1 MFTGTEECPVKSV
14 VNRVAVQ
21 LAKALQTKGMALL
34 VNHGISE
41 EKVDCANTS
50 HLTTLN
56 FTDEFCF
63 QLNAVYHHLDDFCKL
78 PEATKE
84 LYLRNSETGNHGY
97 VKPGQ
102 ERFDGKT
109 KDIRHAYN
117 ICTLNLK
124 LPEEV
129 LSRLL
134 SNKFSLLI
142 YDHETVANSRCQDSE
157 STLPILPKT
166 LRT

>member
-1 MFTGTEECPVKSV
+1 MSSKIRRESGGYSTRQSAADQRNGSARESRNFRGKGWLHKSP
-14 VNRVAVQ
+14 
-21 LAKALQTKGMALL
+21 
-34 VNHGISE
+34 
-41 EKVDCANTS
+41 NTF
-50 HLTTLN
+50 N
-56 FTDEFCF
+56 FTYQFRF
-63 QLNAVYHHLDDFCKL
+63 QLSAVYHHLDDFCKL

-109 KDIRHAYN
+109 KDVRHAYN

-129 LSRLL
+129 RRKLT
-134 SNKFSLLI
+134 F
-142 YDHETVANSRCQDSE
+142 Q
-157 STLPILPKT
+157 
-166 LRT
+166 

>member
-1 MFTGTEECPVKSV
+1 MKIAYS
-14 VNRVAVQ
+14 
-21 LAKALQTKGMALL
+21 
-34 VNHGISE
+34 
-41 EKVDCANTS
+41 
-50 HLTTLN
+50 
-56 FTDEFCF
+56 
-63 QLNAVYHHLDDFCKL
+63 HLDDFCSL

-84 LYLRNSETGNHGY
+84 LYLRNSDTGNHGY

-129 LSRLL
+129 
-134 SNKFSLLI
+134 I
-142 YDHETVANSRCQDSE
+142 
-157 STLPILPKT
+157 
-166 LRT
+166 RTCFFFEEIMFYFWKKK

>member
-1 MFTGTEECPVKSV
+1 
-14 VNRVAVQ
+14 
-21 LAKALQTKGMALL
+21 L
-34 VNHGISE
+34 
-41 EKVDCANTS
+41 
-50 HLTTLN
+50 
-56 FTDEFCF
+56 DEFCS
-63 QLNAVYHHLDDFCKL
+63 L

-129 LSRLL
+129 ISANCRLFIGNSIL
-134 SNKFSLLI
+134 FPPA
-142 YDHETVANSRCQDSE
+142 VARI
-157 STLPILPKT
+157 P
-166 LRT
+166 RTHR